1 MSHDTQITELHLA
14 EVMGERFG
22 RYSKYI
28 IQERAL
34 PDIRDGLKPVQR
46 RILFAMYRDHNTSD
60 KAFRKSAKTV
70 GNVIGN
76 YHPHGDSS
84 VYEAMVRMS
93 QYWKLNHELI
103 EMHGNNGSMDGD
115 PPAAMRYTE
124 ARLSRISGE
133 LLKDIDKKTV
143 PHVLNFDDTLEEPTV
158 LPAGFPQLLVNGA
171 TGISA
176 GYATDIPPH
185 NLAEVI
191 DATIQLIDHPKTTL
205 KDLLKII
212 KGPDFPTGGIIQG
225 KKDLLHAY
233 QTGKGKVVLRS
244 KTQIEDLKGKKQQIV
259 IDEIPYEI
267 NKSNLV
273 KRIDYIR
280 INKQIDG
287 IADVRDE
294 SDRNGLRIV
303 IELKKDV
310 NAEGVL
316 QYLLKK
322 TDLQVN
328 YNFNMVA
335 INDQKPDQVGL
346 INILSAYITFKAD
359 VIRKRTQFELQ
370 KAQTRLHIVDGLI
383 KALSILD
390 EVIQTIRDSENKS
403 DAKVQLVK
411 QYDFTNEQAEAIVTL
426 QLYRLTNTDITAL
439 QSERLDLNESVAY
452 FESILTNS
460 KTLHNVM
467 KKELR
472 DVKKT
477 YQRNRLTSIE
487 DEVEEL
493 IIDKEILVPEED
505 VKVVITETGY
515 YKRTTLRSAMA
526 SAVTDLGLKDGD
538 YPIFVKTLSTLD
550 NLVLFTDKGNYLYIP
565 VHDLPDLKW
574 KELGLHLSQK
584 YALEPNERVL
594 LVSTEKDLSDDT
606 VLFLTREGQVKL
618 TEGSQFSS
626 FRGDKVKSSKA
637 MKLKTASDVITTVS
651 QISKKAENS
660 DLAVITHRGLC
671 LRFNISEIPIVG
683 TNASG
688 VKAANLKK
696 DDFIISGVVIPSDS
710 NHVPVVMLTQRG
722 SLKKIDITTI
732 SRLSRAKRGL
742 MVLKELKSDPHRLI
756 AAFPINQSTGGVSLI
771 VKQQDGTI
779 EIDTNDLNYSTRTSN
794 GSFVDDLKD
803 KPILSVSVRDTSLLE

>member
-124 ARLSRISGE
+124 ARLSKISGE

-316 QYLLKK
+316 QYFLKK

-346 INILSAYITFKAD
+346 IDILSAYITFKAD

-383 KALSILD
+383 KVLSILD

-574 KELGLHLSQK
+574 KELGLHLSHK
-584 YALEPNERVL
+584 YSLEPNERVL

-696 DDFIISGVVIPSDS
+696 DDFIVSGVVIPSDS

>member
-124 ARLSRISGE
+124 ARLSKISGE

-346 INILSAYITFKAD
+346 IDILSAYITFKAD

-574 KELGLHLSQK
+574 KELGLHLSHK
-584 YALEPNERVL
+584 YSLEPNERVL

-618 TEGSQFSS
+618 TKGSQFSS

-696 DDFIISGVVIPSDS
+696 DDFIVSGVVIPSDS

>member
-124 ARLSRISGE
+124 ARLSKISGE

-316 QYLLKK
+316 QYFLKK

-346 INILSAYITFKAD
+346 IDILSAYITFKAD

-574 KELGLHLSQK
+574 KELGLHLSHK
-584 YALEPNERVL
+584 YSLEPNERVL

-696 DDFIISGVVIPSDS
+696 DDFIVSGVVIPSDS

>member
-124 ARLSRISGE
+124 ARLSKISGE

-346 INILSAYITFKAD
+346 IDILSAYITFKAD
-359 VIRKRTQFELQ
+359 VIRKRTQFDLQ

-426 QLYRLTNTDITAL
+426 QLYRLTNTDITVL

-584 YALEPNERVL
+584 YSLEPNERVL

-637 MKLKTASDVITTVS
+637 MKLKTASDVIATVS

-696 DDFIISGVVIPSDS
+696 DDFIVSGVVIPSDS